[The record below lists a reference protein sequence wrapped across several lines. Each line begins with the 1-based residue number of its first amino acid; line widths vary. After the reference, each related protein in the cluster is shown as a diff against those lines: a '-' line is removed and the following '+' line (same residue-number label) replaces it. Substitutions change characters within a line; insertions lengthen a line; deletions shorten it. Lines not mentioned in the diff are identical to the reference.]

1 MLFKLLKSKRGN
13 SNAPTALLCFG
24 LRRHISSSSMKFG
37 RHMCKNA
44 TYLEHSCRKIN
55 ILPLQGHEFP
65 FPHTSCQG
73 QDKQCLQT
81 MANRSG
87 KESLALL
94 LIQRLNFI
102 MSHPRRINIIAY
114 IPGNETPSNG
124 FLQSQMQHF
133 MKTGHGC
140 WGESLLQF
148 LRVAS
153 LQVLW
158 CQFLKLVVTNPRHKM
173 QADYRLVPLIG
184 TRAHRVFMHIL

>member
-13 SNAPTALLCFG
+13 SNATTAPLCFG
-24 LRRHISSSSMKFG
+24 LGCSIPSSSMKFG
-37 RHMCKNA
+37 RNMCKKA

-114 IPGNETPSNG
+114 IPRSEPPSNG
-124 FLQSQMQHF
+124 FLHSQRQHF
-133 MKTGHGC
+133 MKTVHGC
-140 WGESLLQF
+140 
-148 LRVAS
+148 
-153 LQVLW
+153 
-158 CQFLKLVVTNPRHKM
+158 C
-173 QADYRLVPLIG
+173 
-184 TRAHRVFMHIL
+184 